1 MAYNSKYTG
10 AEVEALLGKVD
21 GKQDKLV
28 SGTNIK
34 TVNGVS
40 VLGEGDIPIDLGGCV
55 KTEGDEL
62 AAIAAIVVELN
73 ARISALEGALR
84 EGLPFLAVDNLQV
97 RNSLD
102 DYSTKGNANLSGEG
116 APAVIADKTGQ
127 RYLDTA
133 NNVWYTATGNTAVN
147 QWKQDT
153 NS

>member
-10 AEVEALLGKVD
+10 AEVDALLDKVD
-21 GKQDKLV
+21 KKQDTLV

-34 TVNGVS
+34 TVNGEP

-55 KTEGDEL
+55 KTDGDEL
-62 AAIAAIVVELN
+62 AVLAALVSELN

-84 EGLPFLAVDNLQV
+84 DGLPSLAVDNLQV
-97 RNSLD
+97 RSSLD
-102 DYSTKGNANLSGEG
+102 DFSTKGNANLSGEG
-116 APAVIADKTGQ
+116 APAVIPDKPGQ

-133 NNVWYTATGNTAVN
+133 NNVWYTATGNTAVA